1 MPRSARFG
9 RPPLARRPA
18 SIDGAPLPLQ
28 TGQSFVPIPIYTFAP
43 SSTTRVLFASGPPT
57 GSVAYPPLLGPNTV
71 ELVLRWHHHV
81 AHKTLY
87 LPHRLINYLS
97 IPAPARSLPM
107 PLPSCSFPTL
117 ALTGRALSLGDRHSC
132 SLPPPLRSLPS
143 PSRSMPPALA
153 LVAPRPRARCPPPSC
168 SMPAALAFDTCLPR
182 RRKPT
187 ALALDARI
195 SRAFPPPSRL
205 MPPALAVLVLASLRP
220 RIRFPPLLCLLPAAL
235 ELITRRPR
243 PLALVTRQPR
253 PLALVTRRPRPLPCP
268 RPAHDCHPIRARCPP
283 LSRSL
288 LAARVPF
295 RACARWPPPACSVLD
310 PRPMRPSS
318 ARPDASAVL
327 PDVTSVTLLGFH
339 HD

>member
-1 MPRSARFG
+1 MP
-9 RPPLARRPA
+9 
-18 SIDGAPLPLQ
+18 
-28 TGQSFVPIPIYTFAP
+28 
-43 SSTTRVLFASGPPT
+43 
-57 GSVAYPPLLGPNTV
+57 
-71 ELVLRWHHHV
+71 
-81 AHKTLY
+81 
-87 LPHRLINYLS
+87 
-97 IPAPARSLPM
+97 SL
-107 PLPSCSFPTL
+107 LPSCSFPTL

-132 SLPPPLRSLPS
+132 SLPPSLRSLPS

-153 LVAPRPRARCPPPSC
+153 LVAPRPRAHCPPPSC

-182 RRKPT
+182 GRKPA

-235 ELITRRPR
+235 EFITRRPR
-243 PLALVTRQPR
+243 PLALVTRRPR

-268 RPAHDCHPIRARCPP
+268 RPAHDCHPIRVRCPP
-283 LSRSL
+283 PSRSL

-310 PRPMRPSS
+310 PRPMCARFPPAHCPCSLLALCAPHRLFPHARCLPSTPQYLN
-318 ARPDASAVL
+318 AP
-327 PDVTSVTLLGFH
+327 SVSRTILCCNFMCKRTIIHYL
-339 HD
+339 